1 VRTLLFG
8 ELKFFS
14 CVLVFD
20 VTNLIIFLHPFRMYD
35 IEAVINAMKVKKV
48 DRRATTMIQVP
59 AGLPNDKKLGPRCQH
74 IHKFLASEIRLA
86 DTLATMVLA
95 VIHPML
101 EASKGT
107 VLKVVNVTQNNFKT
121 ADGNTAVQVVA
132 NVNNKALFEDK
143 NSNSK
148 YQTQAI
154 MEALQAAD
162 VQIFLHAAEALATG
176 LRDFV
181 DTLRLQ
187 CTTGGML
194 ISSFDTHL
202 FAHFLTNYDLWLP
215 ADWTEEGVVLGAVFT
230 SPNSA
235 VVFNNYKSY
244 CSEQQGVLRLLKTHI
259 FNEFYQEADSMSHT
273 LGAGTFQDVLQNPRD
288 RYASIPSFLS
298 YFHVIKTSHLCFFAQ
313 TCVLQFVFGAASR
326 VDSPKSHRLRHCQ
339 GCRAEY
345 AGGCRGHQSSY
356 QRQEEPGTASRDPE
370 LADCDGHLR

>member
-1 VRTLLFG
+1 
-8 ELKFFS
+8 
-14 CVLVFD
+14 
-20 VTNLIIFLHPFRMYD
+20 MYD

-187 CTTGGML
+187 CTTGGMF
-194 ISSFDTHL
+194 ISSLGAHL
-202 FAHFLTNYDLWLP
+202 FAHFLTNYNSVAACRLDRGRSCAGSGIHVTQLRGCIQQLQ
-215 ADWTEEGVVLGAVFT
+215 VVLQRA
-230 SPNSA
+230 
-235 VVFNNYKSY
+235 
-244 CSEQQGVLRLLKTHI
+244 
-259 FNEFYQEADSMSHT
+259 
-273 LGAGTFQDVLQNPRD
+273 AGCAETAEDPYLQ
-288 RYASIPSFLS
+288 
-298 YFHVIKTSHLCFFAQ
+298 
-313 TCVLQFVFGAASR
+313 
-326 VDSPKSHRLRHCQ
+326 
-339 GCRAEY
+339 
-345 AGGCRGHQSSY
+345 
-356 QRQEEPGTASRDPE
+356 
-370 LADCDGHLR
+370 